1 MKKRIVF
8 TVLFSLISIIQLYAQ
23 ESINYCG
30 FEKIENIKEIEI
42 TKIDFDNPQEKS
54 SISLNETQK
63 QEFINR
69 LKISKNFKYV
79 KVLLTYE
86 VSVSYNND
94 EKEIC
99 YINGRILKK
108 QDGTT
113 YKLDNNMTLFLDS
126 LFSKEDSS
134 KKYKENIIETTAG
147 RIHVYQTNY
156 SRNDLKHI
164 EGVTSNVNPQGVYD
178 LTWKIGQEL
187 IDAQNSFLKKKYLK
201 NYVERENL
209 QKIADSYI
217 NEILKLD
224 IPLFY
229 SYYELHPIDEKQE
242 KWIIY
247 FVYVTKEHIGKK
259 KYWDE
264 VVFMMPDGT
273 IVISNNNYENI
284 KFKKNHITKLQSR
297 QRSNR
302 IAVQAV
308 VMLTGTEPF

>member
-1 MKKRIVF
+1 MKKRILF
-8 TVLFSLISIIQLYAQ
+8 TVLFSLISIIQFYAQ

-30 FEKIENIKEIEI
+30 LEKIENIKEIEI
-42 TKIDFDNPQEKS
+42 TKRDFDNQQEKS
-54 SISLNETQK
+54 SVILTETQK

-69 LKISKNFKYV
+69 LKISKNVKYV

-94 EKEIC
+94 EKEIF
-99 YINGRILKK
+99 YINGRVIKK

-113 YKLDNNMTLFLDS
+113 YKLDNNMELFLNS

-134 KKYKENIIETTAG
+134 KKYKEKIVETTAG

-156 SRNDLKHI
+156 SRNDLIHI
-164 EGVTSNVNPQGVYD
+164 EGVTSNINPQGVYD
-178 LTWKIGQEL
+178 LTWEIGQEL
-187 IDAQNSFLKKKYLK
+187 IDTQDIFFKKKYL
-201 NYVERENL
+201 NDYVKKENL

-217 NEILKLD
+217 NEILKPD

-229 SYYELHPIDEKQE
+229 SHYELHPIDEKQE

-247 FVYVTKEHIGKK
+247 FVYTIKEHKGKK

-273 IVISNNNYENI
+273 IVISDNNYENI
-284 KFKKNHITKLQSR
+284 KF
-297 QRSNR
+297 
-302 IAVQAV
+302 
-308 VMLTGTEPF
+308 